1 MGLPWWLNST
11 ESTFSE
17 GDVGSMPESGRS
29 PGEGNGYPFQ
39 YSCLGN
45 PMDKG
50 AWYATILGVT
60 KESDT
65 TATKQQQQILI
76 RELLS
81 EIQGSGSS
89 LNDRKVNSGF

>member
-1 MGLPWWLNST
+1 MGFPGVSVIKNLPST
-11 ESTFSE
+11 A
-17 GDVGSMPESGRS
+17 GDLASRPESGRS

-50 AWYATILGVT
+50 DWYATILGVT

-65 TATKQQQQILI
+65 TATKQQQILI

-89 LNDRKVNSGF
+89 LNDRKANSGF